1 MWLKLNYIDRKEKAS
16 QSLNSIWKK
25 ACLIPH
31 LNLNH
36 MHLDIMEFLHC
47 HTLIFFKKHKFYL
60 CKLTSGIDLPLTVL
74 GNG

>member
-1 MWLKLNYIDRKEKAS
+1 
-16 QSLNSIWKK
+16 
-25 ACLIPH
+25 
-31 LNLNH
+31 
-36 MHLDIMEFLHC
+36 MEFLHC